1 MYSASDQIHAALMS
15 KRTANAV
22 EEFCSLSEYYTQK
35 QHSHCQNM
43 LAFLK
48 ETILFWYNILKDK
61 LSRYYMYFMHSNLY
75 WNITLIFGS
84 YHIISSLHLCT
95 CWISICKPVC
105 DLCQFINWNS
115 FWKLLVYFVLVVTC
129 FGFKGRILIWFG
141 LSGVIQSFCLPV
153 LHTDSFWMISQ
164 KGP

>member
-61 LSRYYMYFMHSNLY
+61 LSRYYMYMYFMHSNLY
-75 WNITLIFGS
+75 WNITLIFGCQFLKCDSS
-84 YHIISSLHLCT
+84 YHHCIYVHVEYQSVNLYVIYANLLIET
-95 CWISICKPVC
+95 LFENCWRTLYWLSHA
-105 DLCQFINWNS
+105 LA
-115 FWKLLVYFVLVVTC
+115 L
-129 FGFKGRILIWFG
+129 KGEY
-141 LSGVIQSFCLPV
+141 
-153 LHTDSFWMISQ
+153 
-164 KGP
+164 